1 MPARFFSVNETYVRF
16 CMMDALLCMFMIV
29 VPIGNKTPSVNGAAP
44 LIDGHFLKNLINQ
57 HAHAY

>member
-1 MPARFFSVNETYVRF
+1 
-16 CMMDALLCMFMIV
+16 MMDALLCMFMIV

-44 LIDGHFLKNLINQ
+44 LIDGHFFKNLINQ